1 MIRISESEIERCI
14 HRFNKQ
20 DIVMYLKG
28 TVIAE
33 VKIENARCVYNRAVR
48 ILEISNKQLKFE
60 FNIDCL
66 YRIGIC
72 TNEKLVIM
80 FFDNGINLI
89 LEKEEKIG

>member
-1 MIRISESEIERCI
+1 MIRISEIEVERCI

-20 DIVMYLKG
+20 DIVMSLKG

-33 VKIENARCVYNRAVR
+33 VKIENARCFYNRVEK
-48 ILEISNKQLKFE
+48 ILEISNNQLKFE

-72 TNEKLVIM
+72 TNEKLVKL
-80 FFDNGINLI
+80 FFDNGIHLT
-89 LEKEEKIG
+89 LTK

>member
-1 MIRISESEIERCI
+1 MIRISEIEIERCI

-20 DIVMYLKG
+20 DIVMNLKG

-33 VKIENARCVYNRAVR
+33 VRIENAKCVYDRAVK
-48 ILEISNKQLKFE
+48 ILKISNDQLKFE

-72 TNEKLVIM
+72 TNEKLVKF
-80 FFDNGINLI
+80 FFDNGIHLT
-89 LEKEEKIG
+89 LMK

>member
-1 MIRISESEIERCI
+1 MIRISEIEIERCI

-20 DIVMYLKG
+20 DIVMSLKG

-33 VKIENARCVYNRAVR
+33 VKIENARCIYDRGVK
-48 ILEISNKQLKFE
+48 ILKISNDQLNFE

-72 TNEKLVIM
+72 TNERLVKL
-80 FFDNGINLI
+80 FFDNGIHLT
-89 LEKEEKIG
+89 LTK